1 MIFPKATVAG
11 VPFGVTNLSEASD
24 WLLSMARRRSGV
36 AVRLSNAYCVALAS
50 SDASYRKVLLGE
62 GINFPDGT
70 PVVWALRSRGLKADR
85 VRGPSFFVET
95 LDRSQGTT
103 ISHFFLGA
111 TDETLSAMRAALQGR
126 YPKARLVGF
135 HAPPFGDLDEQF
147 YRIAETKICDAR
159 PDIVWVGLG
168 TPKQD
173 FATQELAHR
182 TGLPCVGVGAAF
194 DFVAGTTAE
203 APIWVQN
210 SGLEWLFR
218 LLSEPRRLWKRY
230 VFGNTRFIVELIKV
244 RNEK

>member
-1 MIFPKATVAG
+1 MATVAG

-24 WLLSMARRRSGV
+24 WLLSVAMRRSAV
-36 AVRLSNAYCVALAS
+36 ALRLANAYCVALAS
-50 SDASYRKVLLGE
+50 SDSSYRDILLGD
-62 GINFPDGT
+62 GVNLPDGA
-70 PVVWALRSRGLKADR
+70 PVVWVLRRRGLQADR

-103 ISHFFLGA
+103 LSHFFLGA
-111 TDETLSAMRAALQGR
+111 TDETLSALRAELQDR
-126 YPKARLVGF
+126 YPEARLAGSY
-135 HAPPFGDLDEQF
+135 APPFGELDEQF
-147 YRIAETKICDAR
+147 YLIAETKIRHAM

-173 FATQELAHR
+173 FATYELANR

-194 DFVAGTTAE
+194 DFVAGTVAE
-203 APIWVQN
+203 APVWVQN
-210 SGLEWLFR
+210 SGFEWLFR

-230 VFGNTRFIVELIKV
+230 LFGNTRFIVELIRA